1 MATYDELKH
10 FIRTIKPATEMQVG
24 NTIMRGDRLK
34 SFLVSNLSRPNLI
47 DLSVEVQQPKKTKTK
62 AKDTEII
69 NETFKT
75 E

>member
-1 MATYDELKH
+1 
-10 FIRTIKPATEMQVG
+10 MQVG